1 MKGVYS
7 IFFFVLFC
15 ILKFH
20 IHSYSNVVV
29 HISVSVQRQGH
40 MALFEM
46 I

>member
-1 MKGVYS
+1 MKGVYLYFS
-7 IFFFVLFC
+7 LYFSVL
-15 ILKFH
+15 LKFH